1 MSKNTLTRR
10 SLTQHFMPAP
20 GFVGEFGWICGYSAD
35 AKFIDMAAERFT
47 GQVAARRARTGCIRL
62 ALLLD
67 PGNPQLTIAEAPG
80 VLHCPVQSQALPFR
94 LLHAKVAILGFRS
107 LDDIGRFQLR
117 LLVSTGNWTRATLE
131 DNLDLAWRIDI
142 DSDDLASAN
151 VELRR
156 RCADIDAAWDLV
168 TWLRGYFDSS
178 LLGAVP
184 AHLSD
189 TETLLAQR
197 ELEKW
202 LLAARKRAAGVARFF
217 DNRGQSLLA
226 SLRRKLGAEG
236 ILTARNY
243 LAMGSGFYEGGTSGA
258 LPSVPQAIVAG
269 LRDNGLLTQTAGI
282 DLYANPTA
290 CQAVAEGIK
299 SIKNEGWTVRAPAGL
314 GYGNRFMHAK
324 FLFSAR
330 YKDTSNRCSSAW
342 SYLGSGNLTGP
353 GFLQRASAG
362 RGNLEAGVVQSHE
375 DLYWEQADGLDPS
388 QVISNLLPLQW
399 DEELGPASSLAHGE
413 EMAWREPQFV
423 APPLSFLL
431 WQPARADGGWLCCVA
446 PESLPF
452 EVLAGDGT
460 PCPREADGRI
470 RWDGLRPLQV
480 SIAWEADGRACRALV
495 PVMDEHGRVAAAP
508 MSGLGVEEAGWEL
521 EGFPAT
527 IGEEDG
533 DDEEEG
539 DDVDVGSGG
548 SGEGDT
554 PASRHG
560 TKQYPIRQM
569 MALIE
574 QIAEKQCSIAQIDW
588 PAWCHRLEQVLARVG
603 GSDSLAAFLELEL
616 NPLSALYMPA
626 FRPAYAESA
635 ASDDGRRYEEAL
647 ARIGRAWDVG
657 GLAPMGEHV

>member
-1 MSKNTLTRR
+1 MSKSTMTRH
-10 SLTQHFMPAP
+10 SLTQHFTPAP
-20 GFVGEFGWICGYSAD
+20 GFMGEFGWVCGYSAD

-47 GQVAARRARTGCIRL
+47 GQVAARRMRAGCIRL
-62 ALLLD
+62 AVLLD
-67 PGNPQLTIAEAPG
+67 PGNPQLTIAEVPG
-80 VLHCPVQSQALPFR
+80 TLHCPARSGALPFR

-107 LDDIGRFQLR
+107 LDDAGRFQLR

-131 DNLDLAWRIDI
+131 DNLDLVWRIDI
-142 DSDDLASAN
+142 DSDDLPSAN

-156 RCADIDAAWDLV
+156 RCADIDAAWGLV
-168 TWLRGYFDSS
+168 TWLRDYFDTS
-178 LLGAVP
+178 LLAAVP
-184 AHLSD
+184 SRLSD

-202 LLAARKRAAGVARFF
+202 LSAARKRAAGVARFF

-226 SLRRKLGAEG
+226 GLRRKLGAEG
-236 ILTARNY
+236 ITAARNY
-243 LAMGSGFYEGGTSGA
+243 LAMGSGFYEGGASGA

-282 DLYANPTA
+282 DLYANQHA
-290 CQAVAEGIK
+290 CQAVAGGINA
-299 SIKNEGWTVRAPAGL
+299 IQNEGWTVRPPATL

-330 YKDTSNRCSSAW
+330 YKETSTRCSSAW

-375 DLYWEQADGLDPS
+375 YLYWEQDDGLEPS
-388 QVISNLLPLQW
+388 QVVSNLLPLQW
-399 DEELGPASSLAHGE
+399 GEELGPTSNLVHGD
-413 EMAWREPQFV
+413 EMAWREPEFV

-431 WQPARADGGWLCCVA
+431 WQPVRADGGWLRGVA

-452 EVLAGDGT
+452 EVRAGDGT
-460 PCPREADGRI
+460 PCSRETDGRI
-470 RWDGLRPLQV
+470 RWDGPRPLQV
-480 SIAWEADGRACRALV
+480 SIAWESNGRACRAMV

-508 MSGLGVEEAGWEL
+508 MSSLGVEEAGWEL
-521 EGFPAT
+521 EGFPAAT
-527 IGEEDG
+527 GEEDEDG
-533 DDEEEG
+533 DDNGGGGDEG
-539 DDVDVGSGG
+539 GG
-548 SGEGDT
+548 ENRDGET
-554 PASRHG
+554 PPSRHG

-574 QIAEKQCSIAQIDW
+574 QIAEKQCSIGQLDW

-603 GSDSLAAFLELEL
+603 GSGSLEAFLALEL
-616 NPLSALYMPA
+616 NPLGALYMPA
-626 FRPAYAESA
+626 FRPAYAESL
-635 ASDDGRRYEEAL
+635 ASEEGRRYEEAL
-647 ARIGRAWDVG
+647 ARIEQAWGVE
-657 GLAPMGEHV
+657 GLEPMGERA

>member
-1 MSKNTLTRR
+1 MTRR
-10 SLTQHFMPAP
+10 SLTQHFMPVP
-20 GFVGEFGWICGYSAD
+20 GFVGEFGWICGYSAE

-47 GQVAARRARTGCIRL
+47 GQVAAMRARAGCIRL

-67 PGNPQLTIAEAPG
+67 PGNPQLSIAEVPG
-80 VLHCPVQSQALPFR
+80 VVHCPARNMALPFR

-107 LDDIGRFQLR
+107 LEDPGRFQLR

-156 RCADIDAAWDLV
+156 RCADVDAAWDLM
-168 TWLRGYFDSS
+168 TSLRDHFDTS
-178 LLGAVP
+178 LLAAVP
-184 AHLSD
+184 SQLSD

-197 ELEKW
+197 ALEKW
-202 LLAARKRAAGVARFF
+202 LSAARKRSAGVARFF

-226 SLRRKLGAEG
+226 NVRRKLAVEG
-236 ILTARNY
+236 NLTARNY
-243 LAMGSGFYEGGTSGA
+243 LAMGSGFYEGGASKG
-258 LPSVPQAIVAG
+258 LPSVPKAIVDA
-269 LRDNGLLTQTAGI
+269 LREGGLLTQTAGI
-282 DLYANPTA
+282 ELFANPSA
-290 CQAVAEGIK
+290 CQAVATGINA
-299 SIKNEGWTVRAPAGL
+299 IKGEGWTVRPPATQ

-330 YKDTSNRCSSAW
+330 HKDNSNRCSSAW

-353 GFLQRASAG
+353 GFLQRASAQ

-375 DLYWEQADGLDPS
+375 DLYWEEMDGLEPS
-388 QVISNLLPLQW
+388 QAIGNLLPLQW
-399 DEELGPASSLAHGE
+399 DEELGPTSNLAQGDA
-413 EMAWREPQFV
+413 MAGRELQFV
-423 APPLSFLL
+423 APPVSFLL
-431 WQPARADGGWLCCVA
+431 WQPAQADRGWLCSVA
-446 PESLPF
+446 PHPVLF
-452 EVLAGDGT
+452 EVRAVDGT
-460 PCPREADGRI
+460 PCPRETDGRI
-470 RWDGLRPLQV
+470 RWDGKRPLQV
-480 SIAWEADGRACRALV
+480 LIAWEMDGRGYQALA

-527 IGEEDG
+527 TG
-533 DDEEEG
+533 EEEG
-539 DDVDVGSGG
+539 DDDGDD
-548 SGEGDT
+548 GEADGDGNGNADI

-574 QIAEKQCSIAQIDW
+574 QIAEKQCSISQIDW
-588 PAWCHRLEQVLARVG
+588 SAWCHRLEQVLARVA
-603 GSDSLAAFLELEL
+603 GSDSLAAFLALEL

-635 ASDDGRRYEEAL
+635 VSEEGQRYEDAL
-647 ARIGRAWDVG
+647 ARIELAWNVKR
-657 GLAPMGEHV
+657 LMPMGEHA